1 MRVIAGTCR
10 SIPLKTVEGSATRPT
25 TDRIKE
31 TLFNIIQNDIVDC
44 RFLDLYA
51 GSGQIAIEALS
62 RGAKHAIMVEH
73 DKKCA
78 QAIRDNLHKTKL
90 EEKATL
96 MERELPA
103 ALKLLTSEGPFD
115 LVFMDPPYDL
125 HPEEEVLKELK
136 ENNLL
141 TPESLV
147 IIEAAKDRD
156 CDFIEGSG
164 FELVRTKVYKNNMHL
179 FLRPVVEGSA
189 S

>member
-1 MRVIAGTCR
+1 
-10 SIPLKTVEGSATRPT
+10 
-25 TDRIKE
+25 
-31 TLFNIIQNDIVDC
+31 
-44 RFLDLYA
+44 
-51 GSGQIAIEALS
+51 
-62 RGAKHAIMVEH
+62 
-73 DKKCA
+73 
-78 QAIRDNLHKTKL
+78 
-90 EEKATL
+90 
-96 MERELPA
+96 LPA

-141 TPESLV
+141 TPETLV